1 MEAKILSQISL
12 NQSAQESLKRFSSLW
27 IKSQYD
33 QSRKRQNQ
41 RNFEIKIRVNIS
53 VEKEKCRAWKQ
64 PFENGLYGERQKDV
78 WR

>member
-12 NQSAQESLKRFSSLW
+12 NQSAQESLRWSSSLW

-33 QSRKRQNQ
+33 QSRKWPNQ
-41 RNFEIKIRVNIS
+41 RNFKIKIRVNLS
-53 VEKEKCRAWKQ
+53 MEKEKCRTWKQ
-64 PFENGLYGERQKDV
+64 PFENGLYGERQKDA